1 MKEYQTPQ
9 KENSRPSDLVNHRS
23 KESQSKKTTN
33 VPKKNLNAAFKSLSV
48 EFPPEISKEPAD
60 FSPISEVSVS
70 DCNSK
75 FAQGLEFALVPS
87 LSASTEP
94 LLFSDLTPSSTITVD
109 KDEHHDLS
117 PDHHRSKFGSVET
130 DVAVSFLKRARHQI
144 SNSVDTDTQSK
155 KLLDALI
162 TTVVD
167 ELSYAAPAKRDDC
180 LIELVSMKTR
190 VVFACLLFWILVVL
204 MIFFL
209 GPGSGQSYIG
219 PLPT

>member
-9 KENSRPSDLVNHRS
+9 KEHSRSSDLANRRS

-33 VPKKNLNAAFKSLSV
+33 VPKKNLNAAFRSLSV
-48 EFPPEISKEPAD
+48 EFPPEITKEPAD
-60 FSPISEVSVS
+60 FSPISDS

-75 FAQGLEFALVPS
+75 FAQGLELALAPS
-87 LSASTEP
+87 LSASSEP

-109 KDEHHDLS
+109 KDELYDLS
-117 PDHHRSKFGSVET
+117 PDHHRSKFGSVEAV
-130 DVAVSFLKRARHQI
+130 VAVSFLNRARHQV

-167 ELSYAAPAKRDDC
+167 ELSYAAPAKRDDR

-190 VVFACLLFWILVVL
+190 VVFACFIIWILVVL

>member
-9 KENSRPSDLVNHRS
+9 KEHSRPSDFVNLRS
-23 KESQSKKTTN
+23 KESQSKKTKN
-33 VPKKNLNAAFKSLSV
+33 VPKKNLYAAFRRLSV
-48 EFPPEISKEPAD
+48 EFPPEITKEPAD
-60 FSPISEVSVS
+60 FSPISEVSDS

-75 FAQGLEFALVPS
+75 FAQGLELALVPS
-87 LSASTEP
+87 LSASSEP
-94 LLFSDLTPSSTITVD
+94 FLLSDLTPSSTITVD
-109 KDEHHDLS
+109 KDELYDLS
-117 PDHHRSKFGSVET
+117 PDHDRSKFGSVEA
-130 DVAVSFLKRARHQI
+130 DVVVSFLKRARHQV

-162 TTVVD
+162 TTVAD
-167 ELSYAAPAKRDDC
+167 ELSYAAPAKRDDR

-190 VVFACLLFWILVVL
+190 VMFACFLIWILVVL